1 MCIRFERIARYGDT
15 ALRSSALRS
24 LSCIRSVFRRERAGP
39 GGLARESTRLAAFI
53 VNGTNA
59 LSEGGGFTL
68 ATIVLRVE
76 QDVVSLCRRA
86 RLSAE
91 EFGLDSRD
99 VRRLSAAL
107 FEVGCQLTLAAP
119 ETRAELM
126 ISDGPSLE
134 AQFHVA
140 GVERVGGPVTLERSL
155 TPLRSLVHRLVVV
168 PSSFGAVVSLRTLFR
183 TADSNNLSTTED
195 SHLIDRPRDGP
206 PGGTLDEDEAS
217 ALQRVYGE
225 LHETNRGVV
234 ALYAELEENGERL
247 RLAEDKLRLLLD
259 SVQDYA
265 ICMLSPHGVVT
276 TWNAGGERLFGYP
289 ADEIIGRS
297 FATFFS
303 VPDREEGAPAA
314 QLLAAEADGRMES
327 EGLRL
332 RRGGAAFDAHVVLTP
347 VRDAAR
353 QLRGFSLV
361 VRDITERKRL
371 EDDLRRRAE
380 DLAIANRAKEDFLA
394 TLSHELRTPLN
405 AMLGWTRLL
414 RMGKLDAAGV
424 ARALETIERNA
435 HLQEQLISDILD
447 VSRIVTG
454 KLRLELRPTD
464 LAPLVDATL
473 DTLRPAAD
481 AKGVALRARL
491 QCAGAVLGDPDRL
504 QQVIWNLIVNAVKFT
519 PTGGSVVV
527 SLDRQGTNAVVTVT
541 DTGEGIAS
549 DLLPYIFDRFRQG
562 DASVTRPHGGL
573 GLGLSI
579 VRHIVELHGGRV
591 NVHSAGP
598 GQGATF
604 SVMFPIRAIRRV
616 QESQSPD
623 AHLLS
628 GLRVLVVDDES
639 DAREVVSRA
648 LTECGARTAAVGSA
662 REALEVLPDF
672 KPDVLVSDIRMPG
685 EDGYTL
691 IRRIRA
697 LDSNAG
703 GLPAIALTALAH
715 PEDRR
720 RALTAGYQS
729 FVPKPVEVDE
739 LAAVIRRVSGKD

>member
-1 MCIRFERIARYGDT
+1 M
-15 ALRSSALRS
+15 
-24 LSCIRSVFRRERAGP
+24 P
-39 GGLARESTRLAAFI
+39 RESGWRPI
-53 VNGTNA
+53 VNGTP
-59 LSEGGGFTL
+59 SRTEDGGLTL
-68 ATIVLRVE
+68 AAVSLRVE

-86 RLSAE
+86 RLAGE

-99 VRRLSAAL
+99 IHGLSAAL
-107 FEVGCQLTLAAP
+107 FEVGRQLTLSPPMTLAN
-119 ETRAELM
+119 LM
-126 ISDGPSLE
+126 LADGPSLE
-134 AQFHVA
+134 AQFHVTDA
-140 GVERVGGPVTLERSL
+140 DRIGGISALERSL
-155 TPLRSLVHRLVVV
+155 TPLRPMVHRLAITTS
-168 PSSFGAVVSLRTLFR
+168 PSGVDVSLAVLFR
-183 TADSNNLSTTED
+183 NAVPKPIKAAGETGVGEVSPDTVPKNVVDEAGRSSGA
-195 SHLIDRPRDGP
+195 PRDD
-206 PGGTLDEDEAS
+206 LD
-217 ALQRVYGE
+217 ALQRAYGE
-225 LHETNRGVV
+225 LQESNRGVV
-234 ALYAELEENGERL
+234 SLYAELDDHAERL

-276 TWNAGGERLFGYP
+276 SWNAGGERLFGYS

-297 FATFFS
+297 FATFYLA
-303 VPDREEGAPAA
+303 PDREEGGAAA
-314 QLLAAEADGRMES
+314 QLMASESEGRLES

-347 VRDAAR
+347 LRDAAR
-353 QLRGFSLV
+353 ELRGFSLV

-380 DLAIANRAKEDFLA
+380 DLAVANRAKEDFLA

-414 RMGKLDAAGV
+414 RLGKLDSAGIS
-424 ARALETIERNA
+424 RALETIERNA
-435 HLQEQLISDILD
+435 HLQEQLVSDILD

-464 LAPLVDATL
+464 LALLVDATL
-473 DTLRPAAD
+473 DALRPAAE
-481 AKGVALRARL
+481 AKRIALRSRL
-491 QCAGAVLGDPDRL
+491 QFAGSVLGDPDRL
-504 QQVIWNLIVNAVKFT
+504 QQVIWNLVSNAIKFT
-519 PTGGSVVV
+519 PAGGSVDV
-527 SLDRQGTNAVVTVT
+527 SLDRQGTSAVVTVA
-541 DTGEGIAS
+541 DTGEGVAL
-549 DLLPYIFDRFRQG
+549 DLLPYVFDRFRQG

-579 VRHIVELHGGRV
+579 VRHIVELHGGKVTVDSNGR
-591 NVHSAGP
+591 
-598 GQGATF
+598 GQGSTF
-604 SVMFPIRAIRRV
+604 SVLLPIRAIRRGRAV
-616 QESQSPD
+616 EATD
-623 AHLLS
+623 AQLLA
-628 GLRVLVVDDES
+628 GLRVLVVDDEP

-648 LTECGARTAAVGSA
+648 LAECGASTAAVGSA
-662 REALEVLPDF
+662 HEALHILSEF

-697 LDSNAG
+697 LGSNG
-703 GLPAIALTALAH
+703 GTLPAVALTGLAH

-739 LAAVIRRVSGKD
+739 LAAVVRRVSGKD

>member
-1 MCIRFERIARYGDT
+1 MK
-15 ALRSSALRS
+15 
-24 LSCIRSVFRRERAGP
+24 RAGSRR
-39 GGLARESTRLAAFI
+39 LTRDTTRLAAFI

-59 LSEGGGFTL
+59 FSEGGGFTL
-68 ATIVLRVE
+68 STIVLRVQ

-86 RLSAE
+86 AAAAE
-91 EFGLDSRD
+91 EFGLDLRD

-119 ETRAELM
+119 ETRAELTLA
-126 ISDGPSLE
+126 DGPSIE
-134 AQFHVA
+134 VQFHVA
-140 GVERVGGPVTLERSL
+140 AVERMGGLVALEQSL
-155 TPLRSLVHRLVVV
+155 MPFRSLVHRLGVV
-168 PSSFGAVVSLRTLFR
+168 PSSSGAVVSLAALFHHS
-183 TADSNNLSTTED
+183 DSNQPSIAEGA
-195 SHLIDRPRDGP
+195 HLIDRPRGGPRDGH
-206 PGGTLDEDEAS
+206 LDEAS

-234 ALYAELEENGERL
+234 ALYAELEDNAERL
-247 RLAEDKLRLLLD
+247 RLAEDKLSLLLD

-276 TWNAGGERLFGYP
+276 SWNAGGERLFGYP

-297 FATFFS
+297 FATFYS

-314 QLLAAEADGRMES
+314 QLLSAESDGRMES

-332 RRGGAAFDAHVVLTP
+332 RRGGPAFDAHVVLTP
-347 VRDAAR
+347 VRDATR

-414 RMGKLDAAGV
+414 RMGKLDAVGV

-481 AKGVALRARL
+481 AKGVSLRARL
-491 QCAGAVLGDPDRL
+491 QVGGAVIGDPDRL
-504 QQVIWNLIVNAVKFT
+504 QQVIWNLIVNAIKFT

-527 SLDRQGTNAVVTVT
+527 SLDRQGTSAVVTVT

-562 DASVTRPHGGL
+562 DESVTRPHGGL

-579 VRHIVELHGGRV
+579 VRHIVELHGGKV

-598 GQGATF
+598 GRGATF
-604 SVMFPIRAIRRV
+604 SVMFPIRAIRRA
-616 QESQSPD
+616 QESGSPD

-662 REALEVLPDF
+662 REALEALPDF